1 MLTATYDD
9 QLGAMGGAA
18 KGFGLNQ
25 EPSLGAPS
33 CSAHRSRP
41 VFFSERLAAPGC
53 SARSS
58 QPIVFS
64 CS

>member
-18 KGFGLNQ
+18 KGFGLKQ

-33 CSAHRSRP
+33 CSA
-41 VFFSERLAAPGC
+41 
-53 SARSS
+53 RSS
-58 QPIVFS
+58 EPVVFS